1 LASENKFVF
10 LNFFNSV
17 TTSVRCMLMQ
27 GTHKTHKGQPG
38 NQLSVQAGRLL
49 RNIEKGIRKKCKF
62 KAPAWPAKLNPGQA
76 FVRERYRAF

>member
-27 GTHKTHKGQPG
+27 GTH
-38 NQLSVQAGRLL
+38 GRASPRPDVKIL
-49 RNIEKGIRKKCKF
+49 
-62 KAPAWPAKLNPGQA
+62 PGQA
-76 FVRERYRAF
+76 LVRERYTAFLKYKNIFL